1 MGEEGSTTSS
11 FNTRPVHA
19 VRDDLCQLS
28 QASRIFISRNITPE
42 IGACNARRTVRVPS
56 VLSDIEATF
65 LSFRAQLVL
74 IRSNVQHTLC
84 RADLGLSHVEAVRR
98 AVVTGGK

>member
-42 IGACNARRTVRVPS
+42 IGACNARRTIRVPS
-56 VLSDIEATF
+56 VLSDIEATN
-65 LSFRAQLVL
+65 LSFQSTTIAYRQYHSPCTLQSWSWIVPCGN
-74 IRSNVQHTLC
+74 RSDWCKTDIV
-84 RADLGLSHVEAVRR
+84 
-98 AVVTGGK
+98 